1 MVLISLPLA
10 YLSRFTLLN
19 AVQTKI
25 VQRLQSPDR
34 RGADCRDPTF
44 AVPEPLNQFPTYRKG
59 FPVHIVL
66 GNQAFFYRQEGPGP
80 HVQTNLLHIHTLGL
94 DGVKNCA
101 CKVQTGS
108 RSCNRTPVTCIKS
121 LIPLIING
129 FSLPVQIRRYGNT
142 AADFQNF

>member
-25 VQRLQSPDR
+25 VQRLKSPDR
-34 RGADCRDPTF
+34 RGAYCGDSTF
-44 AVPEPLNQFPTYRKG
+44 AVLEPLNQLPTYRKG

-66 GNQAFFYRQEGPGP
+66 GNQTFFHRQEGPGP

-108 RSCNRTPVTCIKS
+108 WSCYRAPVTCIKS
-121 LIPLIING
+121 LISLIINSFG
-129 FSLPVQIRRYGNT
+129 LPVQIRRYGNT
-142 AADFQNF
+142 TAYFQNL